1 MSIYKVS
8 HYTKLE
14 QIPKNFYLFLNQYP
28 IVNYEILQSLGELK
42 KLPRKYGELLE
53 CIIVEKN
60 GNIQLTTFRVPQY
73 NVMISHTPDL
83 DSVTAIVEFMGTKN
97 INIPGI
103 FGPSEV
109 CSFFVEEWKNLY
121 GEPFQT
127 SNESWFF
134 LLEEFY
140 SSPKNLGSVIVASKE
155 HEELLIQ
162 WSKASILELIPNSP
176 KTFLDS
182 CTKNLSRR
190 IQDKKVFILLVNNT
204 IVSMGS
210 ITGKYGD
217 MQFINDV
224 YTPPEHRCK
233 GYATE
238 LCIQLVQ
245 RIRNDNNNHP
255 VLTVF
260 VSNEKAIRI
269 YKKIGFTRRA
279 KVAIFLKQN

>member
-1 MSIYKVS
+1 MKINEKYK
-8 HYTKLE
+8 Y
-14 QIPKNFYLFLNQYP
+14 
-28 IVNYEILQSLGELK
+28 
-42 KLPRKYGELLE
+42 
-53 CIIVEKN
+53 VEFEAVTSDS
-60 GNIQLTTFRVPQY
+60 GSRYYI
-73 NVMISHTPDL
+73 TPDGHHL
-83 DSVTAIVEFMGTKN
+83 DSVTTIVEFMGTKN

-109 CSFFVEEWKNLY
+109 CSLFVEEWENVYK
-121 GEPFQT
+121 ERFQT

-134 LLEEFY
+134 LLEGLS

-182 CTKNLSRR
+182 CIKNLSRR
-190 IQDKKVFILLVNNT
+190 IQDKKVFILLVNKT

-245 RIRNDNNNHP
+245 KIRSDNNNHP

-269 YKKIGFTRRA
+269 YTKIGFMQRA